1 MTLAWTQDTVGPMC
15 RSAEDCALVFD
26 AIHGPDGKDNTV
38 LDVPF
43 NWDASSD
50 VSKLRVGYLRP
61 SQDSA
66 IDDQTRRNTEDALRV
81 IRSLG
86 VTIVP
91 FELPDVPI
99 EAIDFIRYA
108 ETAAAFDDVT
118 RAGVLAEAEQGPEQS
133 RRPDEIRSAYFI
145 PAVEFIQAN
154 RLRMRV
160 MEQVDKALGDL
171 DLFIGSHQALTNRTG
186 HPVISLPNGFSHG
199 SPTALHL
206 TGKLFGEQEIL
217 RLAHAFQTHT
227 DFHLQHPRL

>member
-1 MTLAWTQDTVGPMC
+1 MTLAWTQDTVGPIC
-15 RSAEDCALVFD
+15 RSSEDCALVFD
-26 AIHGPDGKDNTV
+26 AIYGPDGKDNTV

-43 NWDASSD
+43 NWDASTD
-50 VSKLRVGYLRP
+50 VTTLRVGFMRP
-61 SQDSA
+61 EAEGA
-66 IDDQTRRNTEDALRV
+66 IDEQTRRNNEDALRV

-86 VTIVP
+86 VTVVP
-91 FELPDVPI
+91 FALPDVPI

-118 RAGVLAEAEQGPEQS
+118 RAGVLTDVERGPEQS
-133 RRPDEIRSAYFI
+133 RRPDEIRAAYFI

-160 MEQVDKALGDL
+160 MEQVDEALGDL
-171 DLFIGSHQALTNRTG
+171 DLFVGSNQALTNRTG
-186 HPVISLPNGFSHG
+186 HPVISVPNGFSHG

-217 RLAHAFQTHT
+217 LLAHAFQAKT
-227 DFHLQHPRL
+227 DFHLRHPRL